1 MCGEELN
8 KRSKAVGGT
17 VQLLLTVSLGL
28 GFNFWVRSAV
38 SLWVVL
44 NSKGGGSWWNP
55 VQLEHRMVVNTFSML
70 GGLDFG
76 QGVFWEIEMF
86 SRGHSLMT
94 FLRANS

>member
-8 KRSKAVGGT
+8 KRSKAFGGT
-17 VQLLLTVSLGL
+17 VQLLLTVGLRLGVRFL
-28 GFNFWVRSAV
+28 VRSAV
-38 SLWVVL
+38 SLWVAL

-55 VQLEHRMVVNTFSML
+55 VQLEQRMAVNTFSML

-76 QGVFWEIEMF
+76 QRVFWEIEIF